1 MLDLGTSFLTSVA
14 RDPQGLALVDGE
26 VRLSYAEWL
35 TRISSL
41 VGAFDRIGLKR
52 GDHLLTALQ
61 NTWQAATLHWACQLA
76 GLIVTPVNWRVN
88 PDELDFCIENSE
100 SRALIYQDV
109 SDGAVAASARASDL
123 LVMRAGSSSAR
134 NRELSFDALC
144 SERAADASPRA
155 FAEAWSIMLYT
166 SGTTSRPKGVPRRHR
181 AERAAGIAHIA
192 QNLYRRGERTLGVMP
207 LYHTMGVRSLIAM
220 SLIGGT
226 FVCLPRFDPQRA
238 LALIAAE
245 QITNLYLVPT
255 LYHDLVHCDAFA
267 RTDVSSVRKLGFA
280 GASMTDGLLQ
290 KLADAFRPELF
301 VNHYGSS
308 EIYTFTIDQ
317 DAPAKPGS
325 AGKAGINQQVKVVKL
340 NAASVAD
347 VAGTGEEGEIVALL
361 AGDESFE
368 GYWRRPDADAR
379 ALREGWYFTGDTGY
393 IDRDG
398 DLLVTG
404 RVDDM
409 IITGGENISPVEI
422 ESCLSLHPAVL
433 EVAVVGLP
441 DERWGKVVTAFVKR
455 SRQVSEQDL
464 DKYCGESG
472 LAAFKRPRRFVF
484 VDAIPKSPVGKL
496 LRRLLVAG
504 EYQIESMPPSMPVAL
519 PGQNVALKGTEGR
532 GVLGGVTAE
541 WANHDGC
548 E

>member
-1 MLDLGTSFLTSVA
+1 MLDLGTSFLASVA
-14 RDPQGLALVDGE
+14 RDPDALALVDGE
-26 VRLSYAEWL
+26 VRFTYAEWL
-35 TRISSL
+35 HKISSL
-41 VGAFDRIGLKR
+41 VAAFDRMGLKP

-61 NTWQAATLHWACQLA
+61 NNWQAATVHWACQFA
-76 GLIVTPVNWRVN
+76 GLIITPINWRVKA
-88 PDELDFCIENSE
+88 DELDFCIENSE
-100 SRALIYQDV
+100 CRALVYQDI
-109 SDGAVAASARASDL
+109 SGSAVAASTGAPNL
-123 LVMRAGSSSAR
+123 IVMRAGSTSAGAG
-134 NRELSFDALC
+134 EVSLDALC
-144 SERAADASPRA
+144 EENAPEATARVSADA
-155 FAEAWSIMLYT
+155 WSVMLYT
-166 SGTTSRPKGVPRRHR
+166 SGTTSRPKGVPRRHQ
-181 AERAAGIAHIA
+181 AERAASIAHVA

-226 FVCLPRFDPQRA
+226 FVCLPRFDAKRA
-238 LALIAAE
+238 LGLIAAE
-245 QITNLYLVPT
+245 GITNLYLVPT
-255 LYHDLVHCDAFA
+255 LYHDLVYNEAFA
-267 RTDVSSVRKLGFA
+267 NTDTSSVRKLGFA

-290 KLADAFRPELF
+290 KLAETFRPELF

-308 EIYTFTIDQ
+308 ELYTFTIDQ

-340 NAASVAD
+340 NATSVSETAA
-347 VAGTGEEGEIVALL
+347 VGEEGEVIALL

-393 IDRDG
+393 VDADG
-398 DLLVTG
+398 DLFVTG

-409 IITGGENISPVEI
+409 IITGGENVSPVEI

-441 DERWGKVVTAFVKR
+441 DERWGKIVTAFVKR
-455 SRQVSEQDL
+455 SQPVSEQEL
-464 DKYCGESG
+464 DSHCRESG
-472 LAAFKRPRRFVF
+472 LAAFKRPRSFVF

-504 EYQIESMPPSMPVAL
+504 EYQVEPMPPSNA
-519 PGQNVALKGTEGR
+519 A
-532 GVLGGVTAE
+532 
-541 WANHDGC
+541 
-548 E
+548 